1 MNVADSEVV
10 ASVLADAGYAPA
22 VSIHEADIIL
32 VNTCSIRENAEQ
44 RVWGRLD
51 LFRAQKK
58 KRPHVIVGVLG
69 CMAERLKEKLLE
81 SDKMVDMVVGPD
93 AYRDLPMLVETAS
106 TGHSAVNV
114 LLSREETYADISPVR
129 LESNGVSAFISI
141 MRGCN
146 NMCAYCVVPYVR
158 GAERSRDP
166 GTIVREAKEAFER
179 GYREVTLLGQNVNSY
194 SWKESDGSI
203 TLTPPSKETGNHLSD
218 GNPTYAAVAANSH
231 PSVQVP
237 ENLHLQVPLKTSS
250 DPVEKSTDSSSI
262 SHTVGFAELLEMV
275 ALIDPGLRI
284 RYSTSHPKDLS
295 DDVLEVMAKYDN
307 ICKHIHLPVQSGS
320 TAVLGRMNRKYTR
333 KWYLGRIVAINRILP
348 ECAISTDIIAGFC
361 GETEEEHQETLNLM
375 REVGFDF
382 AYMFKYSERP
392 GTKAS
397 RHMKD
402 DVPEDVKTRRLNE
415 IIALQNEL
423 SAVSKKSDVGRTFEV
438 LVEGP
443 AKKPA
448 GAMMGRTSGNK
459 VVVFQASDVRP
470 GDYVQVTITR
480 ATSATLIGNL
490 IP

>member
-1 MNVADSEVV
+1 MPKTYYIETYGCQMNVADSEVV
-10 ASVLADAGYAPA
+10 ASVLVDAGYLP
-22 VSIHEADIIL
+22 VREITQADIIL

-58 KRPHVIVGVLG
+58 KRPQVIVGVLG

-81 SDKMVDMVVGPD
+81 SNKMVDMVIGPD
-93 AYRDLPMLVETAS
+93 AYRDLPMLVETAA
-106 TGHSAVNV
+106 TGHAAVNV
-114 LLSREETYADISPVR
+114 LLSREETYADIAPVR

-166 GTIVREAKEAFER
+166 ETIVREAREAFDQ

-194 SWKESDGSI
+194 SWEDGSGPI
-203 TLTPPSKETGNHLSD
+203 
-218 GNPTYAAVAANSH
+218 
-231 PSVQVP
+231 
-237 ENLHLQVPLKTSS
+237 
-250 DPVEKSTDSSSI
+250 
-262 SHTVGFAELLEMV
+262 GFAELLGMV
-275 ALIDPGLRI
+275 ATVDPQLRV

-295 DDVLEVMAKYDN
+295 DDVLEAMAEHEN
-307 ICKHIHLPVQSGS
+307 ICRHIHLPVQSGS
-320 TAVLGRMNRKYTR
+320 SSVLKRMNRNYTR
-333 KWYLGRIVAINRILP
+333 EWYLDRIAAINRILP
-348 ECAISTDIIAGFC
+348 GCALSTDIITGFC
-361 GETEEEHQETLNLM
+361 GETEEEHRETLSLM
-375 REVGFDF
+375 QEVGFDF

-402 DVPEDVKTRRLNE
+402 DVPDEVKTRRLNE

-423 SAVSKKSDVGRTFEV
+423 SAVSKKADTGRTFEV

-459 VVVFQASDVRP
+459 VVIFQASDILP
-470 GDYVQVTITR
+470 GDYVNVTITR
-480 ATSATLIGNL
+480 STSATLIGTL
-490 IP
+490 TP

>member
-1 MNVADSEVV
+1 MPKTYYIETYGCQMNVADSEVV
-10 ASVLADAGYAPA
+10 ASVLADAGYLP
-22 VSIHEADIIL
+22 VREITQADIIL

-58 KRPHVIVGVLG
+58 KRPQVIVGVLG

-81 SDKMVDMVVGPD
+81 SNKMVDMVIGPD
-93 AYRDLPMLVETAS
+93 AYRDLPMLVETAA
-106 TGHSAVNV
+106 TGHAAVNV
-114 LLSREETYADISPVR
+114 LLSREETYADIAPVR

-166 GTIVREAKEAFER
+166 ETIVREAREAFDQ
-179 GYREVTLLGQNVNSY
+179 GFREVTLLGQNVNSY
-194 SWKESDGSI
+194 SWEYGSSPI
-203 TLTPPSKETGNHLSD
+203 
-218 GNPTYAAVAANSH
+218 
-231 PSVQVP
+231 
-237 ENLHLQVPLKTSS
+237 
-250 DPVEKSTDSSSI
+250 
-262 SHTVGFAELLEMV
+262 GFAELLGMV
-275 ALIDPGLRI
+275 ATVDPQLRV

-295 DDVLEVMAKYDN
+295 DDVLEAMAEHEN
-307 ICKHIHLPVQSGS
+307 ICRHIHLPVQSGS
-320 TAVLGRMNRKYTR
+320 SSVLKRMNRNYTR
-333 KWYLGRIVAINRILP
+333 EWYLDRIAAINRILP
-348 ECAISTDIIAGFC
+348 GCALSTDIITGFC
-361 GETEEEHQETLNLM
+361 GETEEEHRETLSLM
-375 REVGFDF
+375 QEVGFDF

-402 DVPEDVKTRRLNE
+402 DVPDEVKTRRLNE

-423 SAVSKKSDVGRTFEV
+423 SAVSKKADTGRTFEV

-459 VVVFQASDVRP
+459 VVVFQASDILP
-470 GDYVQVTITR
+470 GDYVNVTITR
-480 ATSATLIGNL
+480 STSATLIGTL
-490 IP
+490 TP

>member
-1 MNVADSEVV
+1 MPKTYYIETYGCQMNVADSEVV
-10 ASVLADAGYAPA
+10 ASVLADAGYLP
-22 VSIHEADIIL
+22 VREITQADIIL

-58 KRPHVIVGVLG
+58 KRPQVIVGVLG
-69 CMAERLKEKLLE
+69 CMAERLKGKLLE

-93 AYRDLPMLVETAS
+93 AYRDLPMLVETAA
-106 TGHSAVNV
+106 TGHAAVNV
-114 LLSREETYADISPVR
+114 LLSREETYADIAPVR

-166 GTIVREAKEAFER
+166 ETIVREAREAFDQ

-194 SWKESDGSI
+194 SWEYGSSPI
-203 TLTPPSKETGNHLSD
+203 
-218 GNPTYAAVAANSH
+218 
-231 PSVQVP
+231 
-237 ENLHLQVPLKTSS
+237 
-250 DPVEKSTDSSSI
+250 
-262 SHTVGFAELLEMV
+262 GFAELLGMV
-275 ALIDPGLRI
+275 ASVDPRLRV

-295 DDVLEVMAKYDN
+295 DDVLEAMAKHEN
-307 ICKHIHLPVQSGS
+307 ICRHIHLPVQSGS
-320 TAVLGRMNRKYTR
+320 SSVLKRMNRNYTR
-333 KWYLGRIVAINRILP
+333 EWYLDRIAAINRILP
-348 ECAISTDIIAGFC
+348 GCALSTDIITGFC
-361 GETEEEHQETLNLM
+361 GETEEEHRETLSLM
-375 REVGFDF
+375 QEVGFDF

-402 DVPEDVKTRRLNE
+402 DVPDEVKTRRLNE
-415 IIALQNEL
+415 IIALQNGL
-423 SAVSKKSDVGRTFEV
+423 SAVSKKADIGRTFEV

-470 GDYVQVTITR
+470 GNYINVTITR
-480 ATSATLIGNL
+480 STSATLIGTL
-490 IP
+490 TP

>member
-1 MNVADSEVV
+1 MPKKYYIETYGCQMNVADSEVV

-22 VSIHEADIIL
+22 GSIGEADIIL

-58 KRPHVIVGVLG
+58 KRPQVIVGVLG

-93 AYRDLPMLVETAS
+93 AYRDLPMLVETAAS
-106 TGHSAVNV
+106 GHSAVNV

-166 GTIVREAKEAFER
+166 ETIVREAREVFEK

-194 SWKESDGSI
+194 VWNG
-203 TLTPPSKETGNHLSD
+203 
-218 GNPTYAAVAANSH
+218 A
-231 PSVQVP
+231 VP
-237 ENLHLQVPLKTSS
+237 EEVTPAGLLHGVSDQNFGQRPDNIKNNLAIIPEMHLLTEKKE
-250 DPVEKSTDSSSI
+250 PVN
-262 SHTVGFAELLEMV
+262 FARLLEMV
-275 ALIDPGLRI
+275 SSVDPGLRV

-295 DDVLEVMAKYDN
+295 DDVLEVMAMHDN
-307 ICKHIHLPVQSGS
+307 ICRHIHLPVQSGS
-320 TAVLGRMNRKYTR
+320 SSVLKRMNRKYTR
-333 KWYLGRIVAINRILP
+333 EWYLDRIAAINRILP
-348 ECAISTDIIAGFC
+348 GCSLSTDIIAGFC
-361 GETEEEHQETLNLM
+361 GETEEEHQETLSLM

-402 DVPEDVKTRRLNE
+402 DVPDEVKTRRLNE

-423 SAVSKKSDVGRTFEV
+423 SSVSKKAEIGRTFEV

-443 AKKPA
+443 AKKPI

-470 GDYVQVTITR
+470 GEYVQVKVTR

-490 IP
+490 V

>member
-10 ASVLADAGYAPA
+10 ASVLSDAGYTPA
-22 VSIHEADIIL
+22 GAIGDADIIL

-58 KRPHVIVGVLG
+58 KRPQVIVGVLG

-93 AYRDLPMLVETAS
+93 AYRDLPMLVETAA
-106 TGHSAVNV
+106 TGQSAVNV

-166 GTIVREAKEAFER
+166 ETIVRETREVFEQ

-194 SWKESDGSI
+194 SWKG
-203 TLTPPSKETGNHLSD
+203 T
-218 GNPTYAAVAANSH
+218 
-231 PSVQVP
+231 SV
-237 ENLHLQVPLKTSS
+237 
-250 DPVEKSTDSSSI
+250 
-262 SHTVGFAELLEMV
+262 VGFAELLEMV
-275 ALIDPGLRI
+275 ALIDPRLRV

-295 DDVLEVMAKYDN
+295 DDVLKVMARHEN
-307 ICKHIHLPVQSGS
+307 ICRHIHLPVQSGS

-333 KWYLGRIVAINRILP
+333 EWYLGRIDAINRILP
-348 ECAISTDIIAGFC
+348 GCALSTDVIAGFC
-361 GETEEEHQETLNLM
+361 GETEEEHNETISLM

-397 RHMKD
+397 RDMKD
-402 DVPEDVKTRRLNE
+402 DVPDEVKTRRLNE

-423 SAVSKKSDVGRTFEV
+423 SAASKKADVGGTFEV

-459 VVVFQASDVRP
+459 VVVFEASDVRP
-470 GDYVQVTITR
+470 GDYVQVKITR

-490 IP
+490 NPRPNDSMTASE

>member
-10 ASVLADAGYAPA
+10 ASVLSDAGYAPA
-22 VSIHEADIIL
+22 SGIADAGIIL

-51 LFRAQKK
+51 LFRAQKR
-58 KRPHVIVGVLG
+58 KRPQVIVGVLG

-93 AYRDLPMLVETAS
+93 AYRDLPMLVESAAS
-106 TGHSAVNV
+106 GHAAVNV

-166 GTIVREAKEAFER
+166 ETIVREAREVFEQ

-194 SWKESDGSI
+194 SWAGS
-203 TLTPPSKETGNHLSD
+203 TP
-218 GNPTYAAVAANSH
+218 
-231 PSVQVP
+231 
-237 ENLHLQVPLKTSS
+237 
-250 DPVEKSTDSSSI
+250 I
-262 SHTVGFAELLEMV
+262 GFAQLLEMV
-275 ALIDPGLRI
+275 ASIDPMLRV
-284 RYSTSHPKDLS
+284 RYATSHPKDLS
-295 DDVLEVMAKYDN
+295 DDVLEVMSRHDN
-307 ICKHIHLPVQSGS
+307 ICRHIHLPVQSGS
-320 TAVLGRMNRKYTR
+320 SSVLKRMNRKYTR
-333 KWYLGRIVAINRILP
+333 EWYLGRIAAINRILP
-348 ECAISTDIIAGFC
+348 GCALSTDIIAGFC
-361 GETEEEHQETLNLM
+361 GETEEEHLETLSLM

-402 DVPEDVKTRRLNE
+402 DVPDEVKTRRLNE
-415 IIALQNEL
+415 IIALQNDL
-423 SAVSKKSDVGRTFEV
+423 SARSKKADVGRTFEV

-470 GDYVQVTITR
+470 GYYVNVIITR
-480 ATSATLIGNL
+480 STSATLIGTL
-490 IP
+490 TS